1 MPIKRCLL
9 LAAYA
14 LSLCAWFWTQSR
26 YPALNM
32 KALMGDRSNVTTIS
46 FDIIYPIVAGDSWFL
61 RILKSTV
68 NWYFTNWKGM
78 TFGLL
83 FSGALLPLLPLLR
96 FRGFRSPWL
105 NVLGGVFT
113 GAPLGVCA
121 NCVAP
126 ISLSVYRSGMRTEW
140 ALATLFS
147 SPTLNVVA
155 VGMSFA
161 MFPPLFA
168 VLKLSLLAVLLL
180 VVVPWIA
187 RLGRAPLP
195 ATEAAACAAE
205 PPAAPAESWP
215 SAVGGAVVDVLRG
228 TGRVVLLT
236 VPLML
241 LSGFLGA
248 GVAELLPMGALQSLT
263 VSVPALIIT
272 ALVGT
277 VLPVPMTFDIVMT
290 AILMGAGLP
299 GAYSMALLFTLGTF
313 SIYPFLLL
321 WTKVSRPVALAAF
334 ASVAILGLTGGL
346 IADRVLAHRL
356 DTVAGLAL
364 NFEAMARQSA
374 RQTVRET
381 CGLLEGQM
389 ARDCQFRAATMTRLH
404 DLCEGLEDQARNKC
418 MGIVVARSSP
428 TDPGPC
434 LQVQDLAAREACVAH
449 SFQAFADG
457 RVNAKYRLQFQT
469 FCRANQNEFN
479 VPCRGL
485 LRAGKMV
492 RGGDPAACRKKD
504 PADRAMCEDQ
514 VNASRAIF
522 HSDPALCEQ
531 IHDEKRRAACRT
543 KADAGAPAADPAECL
558 RKDRG
563 EDKAFC
569 LAGLA
574 ANRIARV
581 YSAMLL
587 RADLGAGTSGR
598 ETASLDAT
606 GTEPP
611 FTPRELLAKGGA
623 TLWAAAHRPR
633 GGRGETLFRKIE
645 GPAAGIHL
653 PPVSVIEL
661 ASTDVRYGRG
671 VAAGDFDRDGW
682 IDIAFATPEG
692 PALFRNLGGAR
703 FARAPWRLGGEHEGK
718 ENLFREA
725 QLVAFVD
732 MNNDGLLDLFVATNG
747 GRSGVLINRQGGFL
761 DASVLPLENPTL
773 SFTRAAAFFDLNRDG
788 FLDVFLGNWTSGN
801 ATFQKKESEDKLYVS
816 EGGKLL
822 PSTLYRDSVL
832 GETLSVLSSDV
843 NQDGHA
849 DLLIANDYGPAD
861 EIYFGQP
868 GGKLSRLKDGSI
880 IPYVSRSNMS
890 WESADVNNDL
900 RLDLFSVDIDFTF
913 QGRNRGPYCSFIEN
927 QQERAE
933 CEESLRA
940 LDASTAMSVNEC
952 LALRSAPKRVS
963 CLSHIMIS
971 LSVSRSDPD
980 RCAAFEAVY
989 PELSRLCRIRTT
1001 RARGSLALSDGSHVP
1016 QQARNA
1022 LLVQD
1027 AGGKF
1032 IPKEKEFGLDKASW
1046 AWNAKFAD
1054 LDEDGW
1060 QDLYVATGAD
1070 KFDDGNHG
1078 FAFRNVEGKKFQRAP
1093 ETGLEQPFNS
1103 SSYVYADIDRDGDL
1117 DIVSNSVFGPAMIF
1131 LNGSNAGSVTI
1142 SVEDKNRSVIGARVV
1157 IEDAQGHQQ
1166 LRELKASG
1174 GYMSFDPPELHF
1186 GLGASA
1192 HLSSIR
1198 VLWPD
1203 GRATELRGVFPANR
1217 HYVVRR
1223 QAR

>member
-1 MPIKRCLL
+1 MKRRVI

-32 KALMGDRSNVTTIS
+32 KALMGDRSSVSTLS
-46 FDIIYPIVAGDSWFL
+46 FDIIYPILAGDSWLL

-180 VVVPWIA
+180 GIVPWIA
-187 RLGRAPLP
+187 RLGRPPLQE
-195 ATEAAACAAE
+195 AEAAACVPEA
-205 PPAAPAESWP
+205 PAAPKEGWL
-215 SAVGGAVVDVLRG
+215 SAVAGAGGDVLRG

-241 LSGFLGA
+241 LSGLLGA

-263 VSVPALIIT
+263 VSLPALIIT

-277 VLPVPMTFDIVMT
+277 LLPVPMTFDIVMT

-321 WTKVSRPVALAAF
+321 WTRVSRPVALAAF
-334 ASVAILGLTGGL
+334 ASVALLGLTGGL
-346 IADRVLAHRL
+346 VADRVLAHRL

-364 NFEAMARQSA
+364 NFEAMARESA

-381 CGLLEGQM
+381 CGLLEGEM
-389 ARDCQFRAATMTRLH
+389 ARNCQFRAATMTRLS
-404 DLCEGLEDQARNKC
+404 DLCEGLEDPARNRC
-418 MGIVVARSSP
+418 LGIVVARGSP
-428 TDPGPC
+428 NDPGPC
-434 LQVQDLAAREACVAH
+434 LQVKDMEAREACVAH

-457 RVNAKYRLQFQT
+457 KVNTKYSLQFQT

-485 LRAGKMV
+485 LRAGRMV
-492 RGGDPAACRKKD
+492 RGGDPAGCLRKKD
-504 PADRAMCEDQ
+504 PANRALCEDQ

-522 HSDPALCEQ
+522 LADPSLCEK
-531 IHDEKRRAACRT
+531 IHDEKRRSACRGRADVGT
-543 KADAGAPAADPAECL
+543 LAREPADCLARDGAESKAS
-558 RKDRG
+558 
-563 EDKAFC
+563 C

-587 RADLGAGTSGR
+587 HADIGTSAQGR
-598 ETASLDAT
+598 ETASLDAIEA
-606 GTEPP
+606 EPP
-611 FTPRELLAKGGA
+611 FKPRELQAKGGA
-623 TLWAAAHRPR
+623 TLWAAAHRER
-633 GGRGETLFRKIE
+633 GGRGEKLFRKIE
-645 GPAAGIHL
+645 GPAAGIVL

-661 ASTDVRYGRG
+661 ASADVRYGRG

-692 PALFRNLGGAR
+692 PALFRNVGGAR
-703 FARAPWRLGGEHEGK
+703 FTRAPWRLGDGQEGK
-718 ENLFREA
+718 EKQFREA

-732 MNNDGLLDLFVATNG
+732 MNNDGFLDLFVATNG
-747 GRSGVLINRQGGFL
+747 GQSGFLMNRQGSFL
-761 DASVLPLENPTL
+761 DAGVLPLENPTL

-788 FLDVFLGNWTSGN
+788 FLDAFLGNWTSGS

-816 EGGKLL
+816 EAGKLL

-861 EIYFGQP
+861 EIYLGQP
-868 GGKLSRLKDGSI
+868 GGRLARLKDASVV
-880 IPYVSRSNMS
+880 PYVSRSNMS

-900 RLDLFSVDIDFTF
+900 RLDLFSVDIDFAF
-913 QGRNRGPYCSFIEN
+913 QGKNQGPYCSFIEN
-927 QQERAE
+927 QEERLE
-933 CEESLRA
+933 CEDSLRA
-940 LDASTAMSVNEC
+940 LDASTAMSVNDC
-952 LALRSAPKRVS
+952 LELRSAAKRVS

-971 LSVSRSDPD
+971 LSVSRSDSG
-980 RCAAFEAVY
+980 RCAAFEAAY
-989 PELSRLCRIRTT
+989 PELSRLCRIRTA
-1001 RARGSLALSDGSHVP
+1001 RGRGSLALPDGSHVP
-1016 QQARNA
+1016 QQARNV
-1022 LLVQD
+1022 LLVQG

-1032 IPKEKEFGLDKASW
+1032 TAKEKEFGIDKSSW

-1131 LNGSNAGSVTI
+1131 LNGSKAGSVTI
-1142 SVEDKNRSVIGARVV
+1142 SVEDKNRSVIGANVV
-1157 IEDAQGHQQ
+1157 IEDAQGRRQ

-1186 GLGASA
+1186 GLGTSA

-1203 GRATELRGVFPANR
+1203 GRATELKGTFPANR